1 MALWDRAMRIWDVHP
16 GYLNRQSL
24 LGEHR
29 ELHGIVSII
38 VNKKK
43 GYARHPETLRWA
55 DYEWALNLR
64 HRLLAAEMALR
75 NFTDKS
81 PVTTRKNKGLWP
93 KTYIDSPFDQ
103 FAILSEKYRD
113 KEPGRIGLPRTA
125 QDIWAHH
132 KYSVLARDPALY
144 KKIGREVAQMS
155 PAHDFS
161 ELADLLTQT
170 LRAAPSAG
178 GIRNALLH
186 MWGYV
191 SDYSDA
197 SAHHIE
203 TWSLNR
209 LFKEMQ
215 AAALAARQPY
225 LLSSTALSE
234 LRVWIR

>member
-1 MALWDRAMRIWDVHP
+1 MRVWDIHP

-43 GYARHPETLRWA
+43 GYARHPETLRWV
-55 DYEWALNLR
+55 DCGWALNLR
-64 HRLLAAEMALR
+64 HRLLAAEMSLR

-81 PVTTRKNKGLWP
+81 PVTTRKNKGMWP
-93 KTYIDSPFDQ
+93 QTYIDSPFDQ
-103 FAILSEKYRD
+103 FAILCEKYRD
-113 KEPGRIGLPRTA
+113 KEPGRIGLPHTA

-132 KYSVLARDPALY
+132 KYSVLARDPNLY
-144 KKIGREVAQMS
+144 KKIGRGVAQMS
-155 PAHDFS
+155 PAQDFK
-161 ELADLLTQT
+161 ELAVLLTET
-170 LRAAPSAG
+170 SRTAPSAG

-197 SAHHIE
+197 PARHIE

-209 LFKEMQ
+209 LFNEMQ
-215 AAALAARQPY
+215 AAALAAQQPY
-225 LLSSTALSE
+225 LMASTALTE
-234 LRVWIR
+234 LKVWI